1 MEAES
6 ARGATAARSDELLN
20 DDDDDEKAEA
30 AAAAARSVAAV
41 LRGVVRRRRLRPS
54 PAAAAVAAVAET
66 YSYNYARSPDA
77 RSPRRRKRGWQWRV
91 AGVKKTARSNSA
103 RDEVRTDWRRCL
115 TRRQRRR
122 QRRRRRRDSVIQRA
136 LLERCYNSVR
146 FNLAR
151 WSDDD
156 VVSRRAVRQ
165 WRSRGPDRP
174 RALGSPDPESPRQSE
189 CVSIIAERRQRR

>member
-20 DDDDDEKAEA
+20 DDDDDDEKAEA

-54 PAAAAVAAVAET
+54 PAAAAVAGVAET

-77 RSPRRRKRGWQWRV
+77 RSPRRRKRGWQRRV

-122 QRRRRRRDSVIQRA
+122 QRRRRRDSVIQRA
-136 LLERCYNSVR
+136 RYSSAVIT
-146 FNLAR
+146 ASASI
-151 WSDDD
+151 W
-156 VVSRRAVRQ
+156 RAGPTTTLF
-165 WRSRGPDRP
+165 RGGR
-174 RALGSPDPESPRQSE
+174 
-189 CVSIIAERRQRR
+189 

>member
-20 DDDDDEKAEA
+20 DDDDEKAE
-30 AAAAARSVAAV
+30 AAAARSVAAV

-77 RSPRRRKRGWQWRV
+77 RSPRRRKRGWQRRV

-122 QRRRRRRDSVIQRA
+122 QRRRRRDSVIQRA
-136 LLERCYNSVR
+136 RYSSAVIT
-146 FNLAR
+146 ASASI
-151 WSDDD
+151 W
-156 VVSRRAVRQ
+156 RAGPTTTLF
-165 WRSRGPDRP
+165 RGGR
-174 RALGSPDPESPRQSE
+174 
-189 CVSIIAERRQRR
+189 

>member
-54 PAAAAVAAVAET
+54 PAAAAVAGVAET

-77 RSPRRRKRGWQWRV
+77 RSPRRRKRGWQRRV

-122 QRRRRRRDSVIQRA
+122 QRRRRRDSVIQRA
-136 LLERCYNSVR
+136 RYSSAVIT
-146 FNLAR
+146 ASASI
-151 WSDDD
+151 W
-156 VVSRRAVRQ
+156 RAGPTTTLF
-165 WRSRGPDRP
+165 RGGR
-174 RALGSPDPESPRQSE
+174 
-189 CVSIIAERRQRR
+189 